1 MLKRLQ
7 GLKVAHQRENTI
19 KLEPVKANHE
29 KSAPKPRR
37 SDRIHAMQLA
47 KGGHVALV
55 FTYVEPKSP
64 VEALSGPDA
73 DKWRDAMQLE
83 VENLIGNGTWE
94 LVDRPSNTNIVVG
107 LQSQVRL

>member
-1 MLKRLQ
+1 MEMDHHNLDDEMLKRLEE
-7 GLKVAHQRENTI
+7 LKVTRQRENTI
-19 KLEPVKANHE
+19 KLEAVKANHE

-55 FTYVEPKSP
+55 VTYVEPKSP

-83 VENLIGNGTWE
+83 VEKPHRKWHMGTC
-94 LVDRPSNTNIVVG
+94 
-107 LQSQVRL
+107 